1 MDRCWFATCSGVCY
15 ICDDMKYAA
24 IFDMD
29 GVIVDNMSYH
39 AKAWEVFFNRYHPPM
54 EFEKFMQHFGRTN
67 RDLFG
72 VLFDRELTED
82 EVERYGD
89 EKEAL
94 YREVYASHVE
104 PVPGLIDF
112 LKTLKANGFLTAVA
126 TSAPRVNLDFVF
138 DHLPIQPLFDAAVDS
153 SDVTIG
159 KPDPEIFLKAAAKL
173 NCAAAQCIV
182 FEDSFAGIQSGKNA
196 GMKVVG
202 VATSHAPEKLQ
213 DTDLVICD
221 FLEISVAEI
230 LILLENLP

>member
-1 MDRCWFATCSGVCY
+1 
-15 ICDDMKYAA
+15 MKYAA

-39 AKAWEVFFNRYHPPM
+39 ARAWEEFFNRYNPPM
-54 EFEKFMQHFGRTN
+54 EFEEFMQHFGRTN

-72 VLFDRELTED
+72 VLFDRELSED
-82 EVERYGD
+82 EVVRYGE

-94 YREVYASHVE
+94 YREVYAPHVK

-112 LKTLKANGFLTAVA
+112 LKALKEQGVLTAVA

-138 DHLPIQPLFDAAVDS
+138 DHLPIQPFFDAAVDS

-159 KPDPEIFLKAAAKL
+159 KPNPEIFLKAAAKL
-173 NCAAAQCIV
+173 DCTASQCVV
-182 FEDSFAGIQSGKNA
+182 FEDSFAGIQAGKNA

-202 VATSHAPEKLQ
+202 VATSHATEKLK
-213 DTDLVICD
+213 DTDLGISD
-221 FLEISVAEI
+221 FLEITVIKI
-230 LILLENLP
+230 LGLLET

>member
-1 MDRCWFATCSGVCY
+1 MR
-15 ICDDMKYAA
+15 IAA

-29 GVIVDNMSYH
+29 GVIVDNMDYH
-39 AKAWEVFFNRYHPPM
+39 TRAWEEFFRRHNPPM
-54 EFEKFMQHFGRTN
+54 ELDEFMQQFGRTN

-72 VLFDRELTED
+72 VLFQRDLTEA
-82 EVERYGD
+82 EVARFGE

-94 YREVYASHVE
+94 YREIYALHVE

-112 LKTLKANGFLTAVA
+112 LEELKRSGVPTAVA

-138 DHLPIQPLFDAAVDS
+138 DHLPLQPYFAAAVDS
-153 SDVTIG
+153 SDVVQG

-173 NCAAAQCIV
+173 NVSAAQCVV

-202 VATSHAPEKLQ
+202 VATSHPPEKLK
-213 DTDLVICD
+213 DTDLVISD
-221 FLEISVAEI
+221 FTEIRWDAVE
-230 LILLENLP
+230 LLWDKRA